1 MFLGKFRNLQI
12 FRNMAKQQVT
22 GKRGEDIAAEYLTK
36 LGYTILERN
45 WRIGKAEIDIIA
57 KDAEIL
63 IFVEVKTRSSAHF
76 GSPEE
81 SISTYK
87 ENLIIDA
94 AGRYME
100 QIGHD
105 WEIRFDIISILFDNK
120 NLPIISHYKDAFYPS
135 V

>member
-1 MFLGKFRNLQI
+1 MGR
-12 FRNMAKQQVT
+12 
-22 GKRGEDIAAEYLTK
+22 RGEDAAAAHIAQM
-36 LGYTILERN
+36 GYTILERN

-57 KDAEIL
+57 KDEAVIVF
-63 IFVEVKTRSSAHF
+63 IEVKARSYTYF

-81 SISTYK
+81 SVSTYK

-100 QIGHD
+100 QTGHD
-105 WEIRFDIISILFDNK
+105 WEIRFDIISIIFDEK
-120 NLPIISHYKDAFYPS
+120 ELPVIHHFKDAFYPS